1 MIIII
6 EYDVVYLILRR
17 SGPGHFLISQYLLQ
31 NIDISFYHPI
41 SLLKRILLFRE
52 WNRIVPKRLLWP
64 SRTHKL
70 FSILFHCIYS
80 MDLHKLINVRYKF
93 WKSFLHTF
101 QKFFTPLPHIPYW
114 TFKHINIICGLKF
127 HISIL
132 GDVINCL
139 RQHHTKVEEGGKKL
153 LMWGKNLFKNNFKTS
168 KFERII
174 CKQPRNDEKNKQI
187 TTFSLVIILS
197 T

>member
-41 SLLKRILLFRE
+41 SLLTRILLFRE

-93 WKSFLHTF
+93 WKSFLPTF
-101 QKFFTPLPHIPYW
+101 QKFFTPLLNVFSHHHSHHI
-114 TFKHINIICGLKF
+114 FKISKWKYRKEFFFFKIHF
-127 HISIL
+127 HFL
-132 GDVINCL
+132 W
-139 RQHHTKVEEGGKKL
+139 
-153 LMWGKNLFKNNFKTS
+153 MFKS
-168 KFERII
+168 G
-174 CKQPRNDEKNKQI
+174 
-187 TTFSLVIILS
+187 
-197 T
+197 